1 LASIHNIGKK
11 LGHLLII
18 GTCLFTTAHA
28 QNSFIVSGSTRLV
41 TTGGA
46 QVTLSGGKFNLI
58 NNGTISGNAGGATW
72 IFKAPVELSGTGAT
86 RVSNLIID
94 HSFGIT
100 QLLSP
105 ISVMNTATLA
115 AGKLETNDNLLI
127 RSDMNN
133 IANLVVTAIPE
144 GDIQGLV
151 AKASVTAGACP
162 SFTSTLSL
170 NISGT
175 QLTYQWQSSPDSV
188 TWTNISGATSST
200 YDVTVSGPVYYR
212 CQVGAT
218 SGDFNQ
224 IVTPVKLMLDLPDS
238 TISGAV
244 SLLLGNTATFTA
256 ATAGGTWA
264 SSNPGV
270 LTVNA
275 LTGLITGINSGSAMI
290 TYSVTNSS
298 GCTSVGRRTI
308 TVGNGIKPAVVITDP
323 AAVCAPATV
332 DLTAAAVTA
341 GSDAGLTYS
350 YYSDAAGTVVLNSP
364 NVVAAGGTYY
374 IKGTNSNNVES
385 DIVPVIV
392 TINPLPGGSIS
403 SAAGTTLC
411 GPGASLLLT
420 ASGGDTYTW
429 FRNGVAI
436 TGVSGNQLSITLTG
450 TYTARLRSAA
460 GCEAAATNSLVI
472 TSFQSLQANFSYDS
486 YCINQPVAFT
496 NTSVTNGTSGITW
509 QWTDTRGNTSAA
521 NAPSFTYN
529 QTGSVSMKLKMV
541 SAACPSIA
549 DSITQTFTI
558 EVPTVALR
566 MQPPTQVVINE
577 PITLQA
583 RTFGK
588 SYAWSPATGLS
599 NASSGAPLATLT
611 ADQEYR
617 IAITAP
623 SGCITV
629 DSLLVRVYADRVY
642 IPTVFTPNDD
652 GVNDKLLV
660 NLAGVQKLQ
669 YFKVYNRYGKL
680 MFQTTDPA
688 IGWDGRFNNVP
699 QPIDTYV
706 WVVVVRDNN
715 TGAVTTKNG
724 NTTLLR

>member
-1 LASIHNIGKK
+1 MKKPICILAI
-11 LGHLLII
+11 LII
-18 GTCLFTTAHA
+18 TWVNISA
-28 QNSFIVSGSTRLV
+28 QNSFILGGGTRLV
-41 TTGGA
+41 TTGGV
-46 QVTLSGGKFNLI
+46 QVALSGGKFNLT
-58 NNGTISGNAGGATW
+58 NNGTISGTAGGATW
-72 IFKAPVELSGTGAT
+72 IFKAPVELTGTGVT

-151 AKASVTAGACP
+151 AKGSVTAGACP
-162 SFTSTLSL
+162 TFTSTLSL

-188 TWTNISGATSST
+188 TWTNIDGATSNT
-200 YDVTVSGPVYYR
+200 YTATVSGPVYYR

-224 IVTPVKLMLDLPDS
+224 VVTPVKLMLDLPDS
-238 TISGAV
+238 TISGIA
-244 SLLLGNTATFTA
+244 SLLAGNTATFTA
-256 ATAGGTWA
+256 AEAGGTWA

-275 LTGLITGINSGSAMI
+275 SSGLLTGISSGTAMI
-290 TYSVTNSS
+290 TYSITNAS

-341 GSDAGLTYS
+341 GSDAGLSYT
-350 YYSDAAGTVVLNSP
+350 YYSDAAATVVLNSP
-364 NVVAAGGTYY
+364 NAVAAGGTYY
-374 IKGTNSNNVES
+374 IKGTNSSNVES
-385 DIVPVIV
+385 DPVPVIV
-392 TINPLPGGSIS
+392 TINPLPSGSIS

-420 ASGGDTYTW
+420 ASGGNTYTW

-436 TGVSGNQLSITLTG
+436 TGVTGNQLSATLTG
-450 TYTARLRSAA
+450 TYTVTLRSAA
-460 GCEAAATNSLVI
+460 GCEAAAANSLAI
-472 TSFQSLQANFSYDS
+472 TSFQSLQANFSFDS
-486 YCINQPVAFT
+486 YCINRPVTYT
-496 NTSVTNGTSGITW
+496 NTSVANGTSDITW
-509 QWTDTRGNTSAA
+509 QWTDSRGNTSAA
-521 NAPSFTYN
+521 NTPPAFTYT
-529 QTGSVSMKLKMV
+529 QIGSVSMKLKMV
-541 SAACPSIA
+541 SVACPLMA
-549 DSITQTFTI
+549 DSSTQTLTI
-558 EVPTVALR
+558 EVPTAALR
-566 MQPPTQVVINE
+566 MQPPSNVVVNE

-583 RTFGK
+583 RTFGS
-588 SYAWSPATGLS
+588 SYAWSPATGL
-599 NASSGAPLATLT
+599 NNPSSGAPLATLT
-611 ADQEYR
+611 SDQDYR
-617 IAITAP
+617 ITITAP

-629 DSLLVRVYADRVY
+629 DSLLVRVYDDRVY

-652 GVNDKLLV
+652 GVNDRLFV

-688 IGWDGRFNNVP
+688 IGWDGRFNGQP

-706 WVVVVRDNN
+706 WVVVVGNSS
-715 TGAVTTKNG
+715 TGQVTTKNG
-724 NTTLLR
+724 NVTLLR